1 MVSRTLAH
9 YKILEKIG
17 SGRMGEVYLAE
28 DTELDRKIALK
39 VLPPDLAESEERRA
53 RFRREA
59 KALAA
64 LNHPNIVTVFSVEEA
79 EGVHFI
85 TMELVRGKTL
95 SELIPKRGLPLN
107 KFFEITIPLADAVS
121 AAHQQEVIHRDLK
134 PANLMQDVEGRLKI
148 LDFGLAKWRQELG
161 GAGISELPT
170 QLRTQE
176 GLIVG
181 TMAYMSPEQAEGKT
195 IDQRSDNFSLGVILY
210 ELATGERPFRGD
222 SPAAVLSS
230 ILRHDPPPVSEL
242 APTKPRQLARIIRK
256 CLAKEPSRRYQTA
269 LDIRSDLEALREEV
283 SSGDLES
290 SEAPTARLGER
301 GRRIRE
307 RIAWAL
313 SAFFV
318 ASSLAVVG
326 YFSRDRVDREGLIR
340 FQLERPG
347 PETVGWGGIPAVS
360 PDGKSVAF
368 TGQEE
373 AGSQVLWIR
382 ALDSLAARAL
392 PGTEGATRPF
402 WSPEG
407 NFIGFFA
414 GGKLKKIAAN
424 GGPTETIGDAGDLG
438 GTWNRDGDIVFSNG
452 NRFPLYRISAE
463 GGVSEPIT
471 TLDTS
476 RGENSHRHPQFLPD
490 GRHFLYLARSS
501 QPEHTA
507 IYVGSLDS
515 NDVKRVM
522 TAQTNAFYSP
532 PGYLLFVREGAL
544 KAQPFDADKHLPS
557 GTAHLVAEGLSYTA
571 TSASARFGVSANGRV
586 LTFVE
591 GSTTNRQLAWFD
603 RKGDLLGRVGPS
615 GEYIQPRVSPDGKRI
630 AVSQPDPTTGN
641 RDLWLMEVSQGIPSR
656 FTLDAS
662 NDWCPVWSPD
672 GREVLFS
679 SDPEGVSCLFTKDA
693 SGADDS
699 KLLYCTD
706 SPMFVQDWSSDGRL
720 VVYTTGDDRL
730 FLWSI
735 EGEEDPESIVPPGF
749 RGGAA
754 EFSPDANWIAY
765 TSDESGQ
772 WEVWVRSIPL
782 RSKGVA
788 PSSAG
793 KWQVSSNGGTDPR
806 WRRDGGE
813 LFYLAPDN
821 SLMAVETGRAGT
833 FVPTAPKVLFRSRA
847 TGTAWAGA
855 RQIYDVAA
863 DGERFLIVTQA
874 AEAAKSR
881 LTVVVNWAAG
891 LEP

>member
-1 MVSRTLAH
+1 MIGRTLSH
-9 YKILEKIG
+9 YKIVDKLG
-17 SGRMGEVYLAE
+17 SGGMGEVYLAE

-39 VLPPDLAESEERRA
+39 VLPPDLAESEERRV
-53 RFRREA
+53 RFKREA

-79 EGVHFI
+79 DGVHFI
-85 TMELVRGKTL
+85 TMELVRGKTF
-95 SELIPKRGLPLN
+95 SELLPKRGMPLN
-107 KFFEITIPLADAVS
+107 KFFDIAIPLADAVA
-121 AAHQQEVIHRDLK
+121 AAHQEGITHRDLK
-134 PANLMQDVEGRLKI
+134 LDNVMVGDDGRVKI
-148 LDFGLAKWRQELG
+148 LDFGLAKLMPQPRE
-161 GAGISELPT
+161 AASEIT
-170 QLRTQE
+170 TMTKGTRE
-176 GLIVG
+176 GVIVG
-181 TMAYMSPEQAEGKT
+181 SVAYMSPEQAEGKT
-195 IDQRSDNFSLGVILY
+195 VDHRTDIFSIGIMFY
-210 ELATGERPFRGD
+210 EMVTGQRPFRGD

-230 ILRHDPPPVSEL
+230 ILRHDPPRVSEL
-242 APTKPRQLARIIRK
+242 APTKPRQLARIVKK
-256 CLAKEPSRRYQTA
+256 CLAKEPARRYQNA
-269 LDIRSDLEALREEV
+269 LDIRNDLEALKEELD
-283 SSGDLES
+283 SAETES
-290 SEAPTARLGER
+290 FEAPSARLGER
-301 GRRIRE
+301 GRRVRE

-313 SAFFV
+313 SAVFV
-318 ASSLAVVG
+318 ASLLAVVSH
-326 YFSRDRVDREGLIR
+326 FSRNRDELIR

-360 PDGKSVAF
+360 PDGKRVAF
-368 TGQEE
+368 TGQDD

-424 GGPTETIGDAGDLG
+424 GGPIETIGDAGDLG
-438 GTWNRDGDIVFSNG
+438 GTWNREGDIVFANG
-452 NRFPLYRISAE
+452 NRVPLYRISAA

-532 PGYLLFVREGAL
+532 PGYLLFVRDGTL
-544 KAQPFDADKHLPS
+544 FAQPFDADERLLS

-571 TSASARFGVSANGRV
+571 TSASARFGISANGRV

-591 GSTTNRQLAWFD
+591 GSTANLQLGWFD
-603 RKGDLLGRVGPS
+603 RKGELLGRVGPP
-615 GEYIQPRVSPDGKRI
+615 GEYIQPRISPDGKRI
-630 AVSQPDPTTGN
+630 AVSQPDPRTGN

-656 FTLDAS
+656 FTLDAA

-679 SDPEGVSCLFTKDA
+679 SDPGGVSCLFTKAA

-699 KLLYCTD
+699 KLLHCTD

-720 VVYTTGDDRL
+720 VVYTSAGDL

-735 EGEEDPESIVPPGF
+735 EGEGEPEFIVAAEF

-782 RSKGVA
+782 GSKGVA
-788 PSSAG
+788 SNSAG
-793 KWQVSSNGGTDPR
+793 KRQVSSSGGTDPR
-806 WRRDGGE
+806 WRGDGKE

-821 SLMAVETGRAGT
+821 SLMVVETGRTGT

-863 DGERFLIVTQA
+863 DGERFLIVAPA
-874 AEAAKSR
+874 AGAAQSR